1 MVCDSWTSLTP
12 GVNLKFTTMA
22 VSGAMATLAGSMK
35 GLSLSS
41 SSSSSFMTGETSE
54 LCPKFVP
61 CISPAV
67 AQPLTIEAA
76 HKKGAGSTK
85 NGRDSIAKRL
95 GVKIYGDQ
103 PAKPGCI
110 IVRQRGTKFHP
121 GKNVGIGRDY
131 TIFSLIDGLVKFEKL
146 GADRKQ
152 ISVYPITEEKVEN
165 PNSRRVK
172 RREEFRAK
180 REKRKAYQLANI
192 FAESGLMLA
201 SGEPPEQFVLAS
213 VPEETKEETA
223 HC

>member
-1 MVCDSWTSLTP
+1 MAMAATA
-12 GVNLKFTTMA
+12 TMA
-22 VSGAMATLAGSMK
+22 CLAGSLK

-41 SSSSSFMTGETSE
+41 SAGSSFMNGGESSG
-54 LCPKFVP
+54 LCHNFVVSCP
-61 CISPAV
+61 V
-67 AQPLTIEAA
+67 NQPLTIEAA

-110 IVRQRGTKFHP
+110 IVRQRGTKFHA

-131 TIFSLIDGLVKFEKL
+131 TIYSLIDGLVKFEKM

-152 ISVYPITEEKVEN
+152 ISVYPVLEEKVEN

-172 RREEFRAK
+172 RREEFREK
-180 REKRKAYQLANI
+180 REKRKAFQLSKF
-192 FAESGLMLA
+192 FADSGLVLA
-201 SGEPPEQFVLAS
+201 SGEPSGEFVLAS
-213 VPEETKEETA
+213 VPEETEEETA
-223 HC
+223 QC